1 MINRKGRLI
10 MLYEKKISNRDRHL
24 RKVNREWLTIHGF
37 SPLEDVRKRI
47 EGEHY
52 PVSFGQKKDMDV
64 KDR

>member
-1 MINRKGRLI
+1 MN
-10 MLYEKKISNRDRHL
+10 KKVSNSDRHL

-37 SPLEDVRKRI
+37 SPLEDVRMRI

-52 PVSFGQKKDMDV
+52 PVSFGQKIDMDV